1 MFKDL
6 FKSRNA
12 KKIEKL
18 EAELKVLR
26 EDVDKL
32 LVHTK
37 QLYDTISVVSIAQY
51 QIGNDVGMIY
61 NTLKTITA
69 SASSIE
75 DDLFSFV
82 KDDDDKGYL
91 N

>member
-37 QLYDTISVVSIAQY
+37 QLYDTISVVSVAQY

>member
-18 EAELKVLR
+18 EAELKDLR